1 MIIFDIDGVIRD
13 VTQSYRRAIADTV
26 EHYTEGNF
34 RPTLHDIDQLKSEG
48 AWNNDWEASQEL
60 IYRYYEGQGR
70 DGWDRPTHPLDYAAL
85 IDFFQARYRGQNW
98 DGYITTE
105 PLLVTPAYFHTLTAA
120 QIPWGFF
127 SGAMRDEALYALSD
141 RLGLDHPPLFAMEDG
156 PGKPD
161 PTGLFAVMNHLDP
174 SSTQPVCYVG
184 DTVGDLQT
192 VQQAQAQAQAQSR
205 DRSFIGIGILPPHVQ
220 TDPHHRAAYRDT
232 LKTHGAACVLANV
245 MDLTPERYHLLLG
258 SS

>member
-26 EHYTEGNF
+26 EHYTKGNF
-34 RPTLHDIDQLKSEG
+34 RPTLQDIDQLKSEG
-48 AWNNDWEASQEL
+48 IWNNDWEASQEL

-70 DGWDRPTHPLDYAAL
+70 DPEHNAPHRTTHPLDYAAL

-105 PLLVTPAYFHTLTAA
+105 PLLVSPGYFHTLTAA

-127 SGAMRDEALYALSD
+127 SGAMRDEAFYALTN
-141 RLGLDHPPLFAMEDG
+141 RLGLGHPPLFAMEDG

-161 PTGLFAVMNHLDP
+161 PTGLFAVMEQLAPNP
-174 SSTQPVCYVG
+174 TQPIFYVG

-192 VQQAQAQAQAQSR
+192 VQQAQAQRPQQQ
-205 DRSFIGIGILPPHVQ
+205 FIAVGILPPHVQ
-220 TDPHHRAAYRDT
+220 ADPHHCEAYRET
-232 LKTHGAACVLANV
+232 LQTHGAACVLANV
-245 MDLTPERYHLLLG
+245 MDLAPERYHTLAAQG
-258 SS
+258 

>member
-48 AWNNDWEASQEL
+48 VWNNDWEASQEL
-60 IYRYYEGQGR
+60 IYRYYEKGHHAS
-70 DGWDRPTHPLDYAAL
+70 DGGCCDRTTHPLDYAAL
-85 IDFFQARYRGQNW
+85 VDFFQARYRGNHW
-98 DGYITTE
+98 DGYITSE
-105 PLLVTPAYFHTLTAA
+105 PLLVTAAYFQTLTAA

-161 PTGLFAVMNHLDP
+161 PTGLLTVMDHLAP
-174 SSTQPVCYVG
+174 NSTQPVCYVG

-192 VQQAQAQAQAQSR
+192 VQQAQAQR
-205 DRSFIGIGILPPHVQ
+205 PDHPFIGIGILPPHVQ
-220 TDPHHRAAYRDT
+220 PDPHRCEAYRNT

-245 MDLTPERYHLLLG
+245 MDLTPERYHLLLE